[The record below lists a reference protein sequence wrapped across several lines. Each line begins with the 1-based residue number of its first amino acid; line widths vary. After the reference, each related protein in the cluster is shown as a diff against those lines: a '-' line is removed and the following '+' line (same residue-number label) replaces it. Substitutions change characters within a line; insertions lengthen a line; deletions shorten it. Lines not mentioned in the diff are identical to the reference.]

1 MTASELIL
9 EIGKGFCD
17 DFNISQDP
25 QKKLYKDAYELFIK
39 KGKSKGLLIIGSMGA
54 GKSLMMRVYQKLFL
68 GSPRGFK
75 WVNSAILR
83 DMLEEISVLEIKN
96 DYGYAYKGD
105 LYIDDIGLFQGK
117 NMKFGNAINVVSEV
131 IFERYE
137 LFVNEGFRT
146 HFSSNL
152 PLDIKDNPNNIPTI
166 RALYGDRV
174 YDRINEMCEVLLINS
189 KSLRK

>member
-1 MTASELIL
+1 MNASDLIL
-9 EIGKGFCD
+9 EIGKGFCEGFD
-17 DFNISQDP
+17 ISQDP
-25 QKKLYKDAYELFIK
+25 QKTLYKKAYEQIIK
-39 KGKSKGLLIIGSMGA
+39 KDKAKGLLIIGSMGA

-83 DMLEEISVLEIKN
+83 DMLEEVSVLEIK
-96 DYGYAYKGD
+96 DAYGFAYKGD

-117 NMKFGNAINVVSEV
+117 NMKFGNSINVISEV
-131 IFERYE
+131 LFERYE

-146 HFSSNL
+146 HISSNL
-152 PLDIKDNPNNIPTI
+152 PLDIKDNPNNISTI

>member
-9 EIGKGFCD
+9 QIGKGFCE
-17 DFNISQDP
+17 DFDISREP
-25 QKKLYKDAYELFIK
+25 QKTLYKNAYEQIIK
-39 KGKSKGLLIIGSMGA
+39 KDKAKGLLIIGSIGA

-68 GSPRGFK
+68 GSLRGFK

-83 DMLEEISVLEIKN
+83 DMLEEISVLEIKES
-96 DYGYAYKGD
+96 YGYAYKGD

-117 NMKFGNAINVVSEV
+117 NMKYGNAINVISEI

-137 LFVNEGFRT
+137 LYIREGFRT
-146 HFSSNL
+146 HISSNL
-152 PLDIKDNPNNIPTI
+152 PFDIKDNQGDIPTI

-174 YDRINEMCEVLLINS
+174 YDRVNEMCEIFIINS